1 MMIETDQIDRQFNK
15 ETKYK
20 EQTCEKDVDIE
31 LDLHIHKHLQFYSTY
46 YSIINM
52 NIQSP

>member
-31 LDLHIHKHLQFYSTY
+31 LDLLYSQTPIVLFNLLFY
-46 YSIINM
+46 N
-52 NIQSP
+52 

>member
-1 MMIETDQIDRQFNK
+1 MIETDQIDRQFNK

-31 LDLHIHKHLQFYSTY
+31 LDLHIHTHTYS
-46 YSIINM
+46 SIQPI
-52 NIQSP
+52 IL